1 MDSQAAE
8 TLTFRCPACDTSLR
22 VPRSLA
28 GVRGPCPQCRVEIS
42 APQLPQGNAQ
52 SPRRSTSI
60 PGPTPGEKHDDQTAH
75 EDYLLSSEPAGSLSL
90 EGDSRRTDLPQNT
103 TTPSPI
109 HSRPR
114 NIDPGGEPLT
124 AIRDQ
129 VPVTTDIS
137 LPSHALPARTGKP
150 QPQASR
156 PPAKKK
162 AQRRINLHPLSLI
175 LIMLL
180 SAGSGVVA
188 MLIINE
194 FNDSPLKLSALP
206 FVERNVGKNPGREP
220 ASPNTIPPTRN
231 QPAPNPSV
239 QAAITP
245 PSPAE
250 NPSANE
256 PATPPPATTV
266 PPINDLPAP
275 ETGVDAARAALD
287 AFLAAKSV
295 AERIKHVQTPDF
307 VTPKMEIYY
316 SKYPL
321 NLNVTGIAHELSEQ
335 VPQSDR
341 QFHIFKLI
349 TPQHPSG
356 FPVSV
361 EETIHGCLV
370 DWTSFVQFHDNL
382 LGKFIR
388 IYQPQPDTFHA
399 ILERA
404 HYFRSDVP
412 GLGSKFCFRIKP
424 PIPGYEG
431 HAFIGHDSPLAA
443 RVEQKYK
450 WDRIYF
456 PVLELQWVRTPDGS
470 RYIEIKDIVQDS
482 WRAIQ

>member
-1 MDSQAAE
+1 
-8 TLTFRCPACDTSLR
+8 LT
-22 VPRSLA
+22 
-28 GVRGPCPQCRVEIS
+28 
-42 APQLPQGNAQ
+42 
-52 SPRRSTSI
+52 
-60 PGPTPGEKHDDQTAH
+60 
-75 EDYLLSSEPAGSLSL
+75 SS
-90 EGDSRRTDLPQNT
+90 
-103 TTPSPI
+103 
-109 HSRPR
+109 
-114 NIDPGGEPLT
+114 
-124 AIRDQ
+124 RDQ
-129 VPVTTDIS
+129 APVTTDIS
-137 LPSHALPARTGKP
+137 LPSHALPTRTGKP

-156 PPAKKK
+156 PSAKKK

-175 LIMLL
+175 LIVLL

-188 MLIINE
+188 MLIISE
-194 FNDSPLKLSALP
+194 FNDSPLKLSELP
-206 FVERNVGKNPGREP
+206 FLERKASQNPDRDTP
-220 ASPNTIPPTRN
+220 PNTIPPTRN
-231 QPAPNPSV
+231 KPAPNPAV

-245 PSPAE
+245 APPE
-250 NPSANE
+250 TRIANA
-256 PATPPPATTV
+256 PATPPPTTAD
-266 PPINDLPAP
+266 PRAHLPAP
-275 ETGVDAARAALD
+275 ETGVDAARAVLD
-287 AFLAAKSV
+287 AFLAANSV
-295 AERIKHVQTPDF
+295 TERIKHVQTPDF

-412 GLGSKFCFRIKP
+412 ALGSKFCFRIKP

-431 HAFIGHDSPLAA
+431 HAFIDHDSPLAA
-443 RVEQKYK
+443 RVEQKFK